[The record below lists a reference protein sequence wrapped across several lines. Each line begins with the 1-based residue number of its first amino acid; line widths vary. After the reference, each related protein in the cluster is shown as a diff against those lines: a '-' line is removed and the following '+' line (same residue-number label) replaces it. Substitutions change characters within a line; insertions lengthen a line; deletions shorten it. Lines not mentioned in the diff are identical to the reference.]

1 MWEER
6 GGMMEA
12 GINAEDQAKL
22 LEQKRKSFEGIK
34 RVQEHF
40 LPYVLFDGEQY
51 VPKRIEYQ
59 KKAIWINAAWWTFS
73 EMVIQLLM
81 EKNEEVKNAIQK
93 KVPEGFF
100 LAPIKPS
107 HSMIVS
113 GMAVVATGI
122 GRNNVFNEVATTW
135 EKMGEEARKEWKYGS
150 NYSNCY

>member
-1 MWEER
+1 VWEE
-6 GGMMEA
+6 GGVMMEA
-12 GINAEDQAKL
+12 GLSAEDQEKL
-22 LEQKRKSFEGIK
+22 LEQKRKGFECIK

-40 LPYVLFDGEQY
+40 LPYVQFNGEQY

-73 EMVIQLLM
+73 EMVIQLLL
-81 EKNEEVKNAIQK
+81 EKNQEVNAAIQK

-113 GMAVVATGI
+113 GMAVIATGI
-122 GRNNVFNEVATTW
+122 GRNNVFKEVEMTW
-135 EKMGEEARKEWKYGS
+135 EKMGEEARKEVNKS
-150 NYSNCY
+150 